1 MHSFQTVNTQALNC
15 KNGLQEYFA
24 KHMKTKQNQLT
35 VQDKS
40 SVIRMI
46 FNPKPL
52 AGFSSCKL
60 NISGLPILP
69 NRVS

>member
-1 MHSFQTVNTQALNC
+1 
-15 KNGLQEYFA
+15 
-24 KHMKTKQNQLT
+24 MKTKQNQLT